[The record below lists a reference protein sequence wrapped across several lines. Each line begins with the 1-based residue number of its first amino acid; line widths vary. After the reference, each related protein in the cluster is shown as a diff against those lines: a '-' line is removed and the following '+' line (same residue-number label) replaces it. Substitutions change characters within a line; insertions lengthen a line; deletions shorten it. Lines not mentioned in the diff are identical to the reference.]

1 MRIARDDVPDEPLGL
16 NLLPGAEVAGFII
29 ERRLAAGSFGA
40 LYQARR
46 GGKRFAIKLVPRDAR
61 GEREVDALRRVQEL
75 PVVGFHGYGLW
86 PEEKPRFIVLALELV
101 EGVALDTWA
110 REFNPSTS
118 ELLTQVML
126 PLVSTLGQLHAA
138 GVVHRDVKEANIV
151 MRQKDGHPVLVDF
164 GAAGFEGAPRLT
176 LRLPPG
182 TPEYRSPEV
191 VRFARE
197 WEGEPPPERPGDDLW
212 ALGVTLY
219 ALLTR
224 TLPFGDRHGA
234 LAQAILED
242 APEPPH
248 VRNPRVPAPV
258 GELCLRL
265 LAKEPTERPADASA
279 LEFDLKAA
287 LAGADASWDEPLFD
301 GGRKPLP
308 PPEPCLPLIPEPESL
323 LVPEPRRPM
332 ALTLSALAALF
343 LAPATPLQEST
354 VLLPTSQEVS
364 RHEMAEVDMTGEV
377 VSSAGLQKSP
387 PPAPVAHATN
397 PAETPMRPSP
407 KNRRLIA
414 TAAAT
419 AALCTAPAC
428 VSTPKPAPPL
438 PAEPCPEGSEET
450 RERLGL
456 GPTEDVKVWLM
467 TYVNRKNVNKAVL
480 VKSGPVIGE
489 PKILPLP
496 NSNMPQNRQEAIPK
510 RTIFKGQLYTRE
522 KRVYGRFTEVILPGE
537 KPMPI
542 CMEMD
547 DGGRDEPGWP
557 TAPQT
562 RDIHNPA
569 MSSSVLLRTVPEF
582 RPIPSR

>member
-1 MRIARDDVPDEPLGL
+1 MRIARDEVPDEPLGL

-46 GGKRFAIKLVPRDAR
+46 GVKRFAIKLVPRDAR
-61 GEREVDALRRVQEL
+61 GEREVDALRRVQDL

-151 MRQKDGHPVLVDF
+151 MRRKDGHPVLVDF
-164 GAAGFEGAPRLT
+164 GAAGFEGAHRLT

-197 WEGEPPPERPGDDLW
+197 WEGEPPPGRPGDDLW

-224 TLPFGDRHGA
+224 TLPFGDRHGS

-248 VRNPRVPAPV
+248 VRNPRVPATV

-265 LAKEPTERPADASA
+265 LAKEPAERPADASA
-279 LEFDLKAA
+279 LELDLKAA
-287 LAGADASWDEPLFD
+287 LAGADAAWDEPLFD

-308 PPEPCLPLIPEPESL
+308 PAEPCLPLMPEPEFPLASEL
-323 LVPEPRRPM
+323 RRRHM
-332 ALTLSALAALF
+332 ALALGALAALF
-343 LAPATPLQEST
+343 LAPATPLQKST

-387 PPAPVAHATN
+387 PPAPVAQATN
-397 PAETPMRPSP
+397 PAEIPMRPSP
-407 KNRRLIA
+407 KNRLII

-419 AALCTAPAC
+419 AAVCTAPAC
-428 VSTPKPAPPL
+428 VSGPKPAPPM
-438 PAEPCPEGSEET
+438 PAEPCPAGSEKT

-467 TYVNRKNVNKAVL
+467 SYVRGNDFTSFIY
-480 VKSGPVIGE
+480 VKSGPVITE

-496 NSNMPQNRQEAIPK
+496 ISNVPQRTQDAIPR

-522 KRVYGRFTEVILPGE
+522 NRVYGRFTEVTLPGE

-547 DGGRDEPGWP
+547 DGGLDEPGVE
-557 TAPQT
+557 TYGGT
-562 RDIHNPA
+562 RSNPLLPPA
-569 MSSSVLLRTVPEF
+569 VRLRTMPEF